1 MLAAL
6 KHAPARTE
14 GRSNNRRR
22 GVMSTETGEAMAMDI
37 WYELRLLEMSDLNA
51 AADELLR
58 EADAI
63 SGTPDGAE
71 DEEQ

>member
-1 MLAAL
+1 MTPPLGRARSINR
-6 KHAPARTE
+6 PARCDE
-14 GRSNNRRR
+14 HRNGAQ
-22 GVMSTETGEAMAMDI
+22 AMAMDI
-37 WYELRLLEMSDLNA
+37 WYELRLLEMSDLYA

-58 EADAI
+58 EADAM

>member
-1 MLAAL
+1 
-6 KHAPARTE
+6 
-14 GRSNNRRR
+14 
-22 GVMSTETGEAMAMDI
+22 MAMDI
-37 WYELRLLEMSDLNA
+37 WYELRLLEMSDLYA

-58 EADAI
+58 EADAM

>member
-1 MLAAL
+1 
-6 KHAPARTE
+6 
-14 GRSNNRRR
+14 
-22 GVMSTETGEAMAMDI
+22 MSTETGEPMAMDI

-71 DEEQ
+71 DEER